1 MEKILQGVHE
11 FRTKVFPTQKAF
23 YKRLSDKGQKP
34 KALFITCS
42 DSRVLPNVITNTEPG
57 DMFQVRNAGNLVPPY
72 GASLGGEVATI
83 EYAVTQL
90 KVKHLIVCGHSKCG
104 AIQALLHNNV
114 PEDLL
119 GLKSWFQHAQATR
132 QIVSSKHARKKGDA
146 LQRAATEENVLVQVN
161 NLSTHPCVA
170 VGLASGKIHIY
181 GWYYDIASGVIRQFD
196 QSQGTFVDLEDVA
209 IGTAPLPIR
218 EW

>member
-1 MEKILQGVHE
+1 MERILKGVHE
-11 FRTKVFPTQKAF
+11 FRTQIYPEQKAF
-23 YKRLSDKGQKP
+23 YKRLAAKQQKP
-34 KALFITCS
+34 MALFITCS
-42 DSRVLPNVITNTEPG
+42 DSRVLPNIITNTEPG
-57 DMFQVRNAGNLVPPY
+57 DLFQIRNAGNLVPPY

-90 KVKHLIVCGHSKCG
+90 NIKHLIVCGHSQCG
-104 AIQALLHNNV
+104 AMQALLKNNT

-119 GLKSWFQHAQATR
+119 GLKAWFQHAQATR
-132 QIVSSKHARKKGDA
+132 QIVARKHARKTGEA
-146 LQRAATEENVLVQVN
+146 LHVAATEENVLVQVN

-170 VGLASGKIHIY
+170 VGLASGDLRIY

-196 QSQGTFVDLEDVA
+196 QSQGKFVDLEDTA
-209 IGTAPLPIR
+209 LGTSPLPIR

>member
-11 FRTKVFPTQKAF
+11 FRTKIYPPQKAF
-23 YKRLSDKGQKP
+23 YKRLAAKKQKP
-34 KALFITCS
+34 KALFITCA
-42 DSRVLPNVITNTEPG
+42 DSRVLPNIITNTEPG
-57 DMFQVRNAGNLVPPY
+57 DMFQIRNAGNLVPPY
-72 GASLGGEVATI
+72 GSSLGGEVATI

-90 KVKHLIVCGHSKCG
+90 NIKHLIICGHSQCG
-104 AIQALLHNNV
+104 AIHALLKNQV

-119 GLKSWFQHAQATR
+119 GLRAWFNHAQATR
-132 QIVSSKHARKKGDA
+132 QIVARKHGRKTGDR
-146 LQRAATEENVLVQVN
+146 LQIAATEENVLVQVN

-170 VGLASGKIHIY
+170 TGLSSGEIHIY
-181 GWYYDIASGVIRQFD
+181 GWYYDIATGGVRQFD

-209 IGTAPLPIR
+209 FGTSPLPIR

>member
-1 MEKILQGVHE
+1 MDKILQGVHE
-11 FRTKVFPTQKAF
+11 FRTQIYPEQKDF
-23 YKRLSDKGQKP
+23 YKRLAAKKQKP

-42 DSRVLPNVITNTEPG
+42 DSRVLPNIITNTEPG
-57 DMFQVRNAGNLVPPY
+57 DMFQIRNAGNLVPPY

-90 KVKHLIVCGHSKCG
+90 NVKHLIVCGHSQCG
-104 AIQALLHNNV
+104 AIQALLKNKV

-119 GLKSWFQHAQATR
+119 GLKAWFQHAQATR
-132 QIVSSKHARKKGDA
+132 QIVTRKHSRKSGES
-146 LQRAATEENVLVQVN
+146 LHVAAAEENVLVQVN

-170 VGLASGKIHIY
+170 VGLASGDVHIY

-196 QSQGTFVDLEDVA
+196 QSQGKFIDLEDSA
-209 IGTAPLPIR
+209 LGTSPLPIR

>member
-11 FRTKVFPTQKAF
+11 FRTKVFPAQKAF
-23 YKRLSDKGQKP
+23 YKHLSDKGQKP

-104 AIQALLHNNV
+104 AIQALLKNKV
-114 PEDLL
+114 PDDLL
-119 GLKSWFQHAQATR
+119 GLKAWFQHAQATR
-132 QIVSSKHARKKGDA
+132 QIVATKHSRKKGDT
-146 LQRAATEENVLVQVN
+146 LERAATEENVLVQVN